1 MTDENTADS
10 NTSTGTNTAEEENQ
24 SELTAVRYADGSL
37 GYPAH
42 TLGSD
47 GNPPVDTIDLR
58 EYTAE
63 IITWTKATATPP
75 GVREPNTLAIVE
87 FEIDDESV
95 RAIGQVTT
103 TCPWKPCFLR
113 HHYSHSYAE
122 HQHRL
127 SQHPRSAAVRLYY
140 SNLDSVGA
148 PV

>member
-10 NTSTGTNTAEEENQ
+10 NTTTGTNTAEEENQ

-103 TCPWKPCFLR
+103 TEITIGDRVEPVYVSELRDPTVGIREPDSQAWDGYRFKPI
-113 HHYSHSYAE
+113 E
-122 HQHRL
+122 
-127 SQHPRSAAVRLYY
+127 
-140 SNLDSVGA
+140 
-148 PV
+148 

>member
-1 MTDENTADS
+1 
-10 NTSTGTNTAEEENQ
+10 
-24 SELTAVRYADGSL
+24 LTAVRYADGSL

-103 TCPWKPCFLR
+103 TEITIGDRVEPVYVSELRDPTAGIREPDSQAWDGYRFKPIK
-113 HHYSHSYAE
+113 
-122 HQHRL
+122 
-127 SQHPRSAAVRLYY
+127 
-140 SNLDSVGA
+140 
-148 PV
+148 